1 MRKVPA
7 GPVFLLAVAAL
18 CALAYADLR
27 VAVDGFREGTN
38 YGDLLVGP
46 ERVVL
51 ARSVEMHPG
60 DRLIA
65 HVEVPGANP
74 RLFAS
79 YHLLVVK
86 GGDRFHVFDGNETA
100 AYWTEP
106 SIDPAWCCTGQL
118 LTFDR
123 PDDDAYHEDPAPQPT
138 PGPHLTSREMTRGA
152 AQKPH
157 LLDLVWVFEYRDDAA
172 LPQDEAG
179 WRAFETSL
187 NAELSRSP
195 PTRLRDPVVF
205 DGAAVRLRSILL
217 TATEATALVAAL
229 AVATWV
235 VQLHLAS
242 RAQTSAATE
251 EAPGTE
257 RLLRLHA
264 AAGHFLARLRDLA
277 AGAVAAGL
285 LLLLYAALAV
295 ERAKKLG
302 AADEVLSYGMQPTAG
317 EPIPVLL
324 LVVLAAALYALWHL
338 QRALRRWRARAAS
351 APLDL

>member
-1 MRKVPA
+1 MRNVPA

-18 CALAYADLR
+18 CALDYADLR
-27 VAVDGFREGTN
+27 VAVGGFREGTN

-79 YHLLVVK
+79 YDLLIVK

-100 AYWTEP
+100 TYWSEP
-106 SIDPAWCCTGQL
+106 DIDPAWCCTGRL

-123 PDDDAYHEDPAPQPT
+123 PDDAAYHEDPVPQPT
-138 PGPHLTSREMTRGA
+138 PGPHLSARDMTRGA

-157 LLDLVWVFEYRDDAA
+157 LLDLVWVFSYRDDAA
-172 LPQDEAG
+172 LPQDDAG
-179 WRAFETSL
+179 WRAFEASL

-205 DGAAVRLRSILL
+205 DAAAVRLRPVLL

-229 AVATWV
+229 AVATWT

-242 RAQTSAATE
+242 RAQTLASTE

-264 AAGHFLARLRDLA
+264 AAGLFLARLRDLA

-285 LLLLYAALAV
+285 LLLLYASLAV

-302 AADEVLSYGMQPTAG
+302 PAEEVFAASMPPTAG
-317 EPIPVLL
+317 QPIPVLL
-324 LVVLAAALYALWHL
+324 LVALAAALYALWHV
-338 QRALRRWRARAAS
+338 QRALGRWRRRAAS